1 MDELNKLFEG
11 NKRFVSGQMK
21 AKDLK
26 KSRESVING
35 QKPFVTIVSC
45 SDSRV
50 VPEFIFDADIGELFI
65 VRLAGNI
72 ADSCALGSVE
82 YGTEHLHTPLLVV
95 LGHEKC
101 GAVTAACKGFCENN
115 YISDVVKKITPAVCK
130 AGKDNVEYTIDENIR
145 CVKAY
150 LESTSNVIKE
160 LVEHKKLKIVGMKY
174 SLTDGS
180 VKLID

>member
-1 MDELNKLFEG
+1 
-11 NKRFVSGQMK
+11 
-21 AKDLK
+21 
-26 KSRESVING
+26 
-35 QKPFVTIVSC
+35 
-45 SDSRV
+45 
-50 VPEFIFDADIGELFI
+50 
-65 VRLAGNI
+65 
-72 ADSCALGSVE
+72 
-82 YGTEHLHTPLLVV
+82 
-95 LGHEKC
+95 
-101 GAVTAACKGFCENN
+101 
-115 YISDVVKKITPAVCK
+115 VKKITPAVCK